1 MTKQSIIINPTDEQA
16 LADPYGTFVYVDEDV
31 DGVLMGLHE
40 RFARRAIAAWA
51 GRTRNVFQ
59 LRDGYVVK
67 LPKNFLGIKD
77 NDWEGSVLNAPGSV
91 GSEWHVQYPRTRM
104 ATFDEVPVVFM
115 EFVKP
120 LSSQEVVSRFGH
132 EPEWVMSVDG
142 GQVGVN
148 RAGRL
153 VAYDYGVC

>member
-1 MTKQSIIINPTDEQA
+1 MQSIIINPTHEQE
-16 LADPYGTFVYVDEDV
+16 LSHPNGIFVYVDEDV

-40 RFARRAIAAWA
+40 RFARRSFAAWA

-59 LRDGYVVK
+59 MRGGYVVK
-67 LPKNFLGIKD
+67 LPKNFLGIRD
-77 NDWEGSVLNAPGSV
+77 NDWEGAVSNAPDSLGC
-91 GSEWHVQYPRTRM
+91 EWHVQYPRTRL
-104 ATFDEVPVVFM
+104 AVFDEVPVVFM

-120 LSSQEVVSRFGH
+120 LSSQEIVSQFGH